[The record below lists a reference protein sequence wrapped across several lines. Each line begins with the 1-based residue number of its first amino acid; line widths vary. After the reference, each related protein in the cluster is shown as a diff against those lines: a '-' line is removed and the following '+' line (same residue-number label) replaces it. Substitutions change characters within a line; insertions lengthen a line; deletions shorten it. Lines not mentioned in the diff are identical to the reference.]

1 MAGIATHIETSV
13 TRIGVQSAL
22 GTASSNMRRLTL
34 MGDGHPIATA
44 ARQVFA
50 NTSQNQRRRVG
61 RRPINGPRVGASV
74 SLPVHLRGVA
84 AVLDADA
91 TPVAFNHASALPHQI
106 LWRAMMGGELTPAA
120 GSTVASSS
128 GTPVNSITVDTGHGS
143 RFAVGQI
150 IVPIIG
156 GVPYPRRVTAI
167 STDTLTITP
176 PLPSA
181 PSNGDVVRN
190 AYCYYPAE
198 RDSTVITVEHAQVEA
213 SGSTTQRRAVG
224 VYGGGE
230 INLPTNEP
238 ASFTFNGTAV
248 DHTDP
253 DDLSISTDPAA
264 ELDGTEL
271 VWTPTIYLMDTMAA
285 APSVADVANLK
296 VNVPRA
302 WQTVPGSLINGIGS
316 VHEVAGRDAPIPLDF
331 EGLFDRAWWA
341 AFEAGTDYSLLAFTT
356 YGSGTSARVA
366 GFYAGVTRLHSTPQ
380 VTDMGKLRAAKFT
393 AVAELD
399 TTIAGAT
406 PALNTAEIRT
416 ANLIFF
422 RG

>member
-1 MAGIATHIETSV
+1 MGIASHTETSV
-13 TRIGVQSAL
+13 ARIGAQSSL
-22 GTASSNMRRLTL
+22 GTASSNMRRITL

-91 TPVAFNHASALPHQI
+91 SPVAFNHANALPHQLI
-106 LWRAMMGGELTPAA
+106 WRAVMGGELTPAA
-120 GSTVASSS
+120 GSTVAGSS
-128 GTPVNSITVDTGHGS
+128 GTPVNTITVASGHGS
-143 RFAVGQI
+143 RFVVGQMI
-150 IVPIIG
+150 AIVSG
-156 GVPYPRRVTAI
+156 GILYPRRVTAV
-167 STDTLTITP
+167 STDDLTITP

-190 AYCYYPAE
+190 CYCYIPGE
-198 RDSTVITVEHAQVEA
+198 RDSTVFTVDHAQVEA
-213 SGSTTQRRAVG
+213 SGATTQRRAVG

-238 ASFTFNGTAV
+238 ASVTFNGTAV

-253 DDLSISTDPAA
+253 DDLSISTDPTA

-271 VWTPTIYLMDTMAA
+271 VWTPTLYLMDSMAA
-285 APSVADVANLK
+285 APSVADLASLK
-296 VNVPRA
+296 VTVPRN
-302 WQTVPGSLINGIGS
+302 WQTVPGSVINGIGS
-316 VHEVAGRDAPIPLDF
+316 VHEVAGRDAPITLDF

-356 YGSGTSARVA
+356 YGSGANARVA

-406 PALNTAEIRT
+406 PALNTDEIRT

>member
-1 MAGIATHIETSV
+1 MASIATHIETSV
-13 TRIGVQSAL
+13 TRIGAQSSL

-34 MGDGHPIATA
+34 MGDVDPIATA

-61 RRPINGPRVGASV
+61 RQPIRGPRTGASV

-91 TPVAFNHASALPHQI
+91 TPVAFNHANALPHQL
-106 LWRAMMGGELTPAA
+106 LWRAVMGAELTPAA

-128 GTPVNSITVDTGHGS
+128 GTPVTSITVASGHGS
-143 RFAVGQI
+143 RFVIGQM
-150 IVPIIG
+150 IVVVMG
-156 GVPYPRRVTAI
+156 STPYPCRVRAI
-167 STDTLTITP
+167 STDTLTIEP

-181 PSNGDVVRN
+181 PSTGDVVRN
-190 AYCYYPAE
+190 TYCYIPGE
-198 RDSTVITVEHAQVEA
+198 RDSTVFTVDHAQVEA
-213 SGSTTQRRAVG
+213 SGATTQRRAVA
-224 VYGGGE
+224 VHGGGE

-238 ASFTFNGTAV
+238 ASVTFNGTAL

-253 DDLSISTDPAA
+253 GDLSISTDPAA

-271 VWTPTIYLMDTMAA
+271 VWTPTLYLMDSMSA
-285 APSVADVANLK
+285 APSVADLASLK
-296 VNVPRA
+296 VNVPRN
-302 WQTVPGSLINGIGS
+302 WQAVPGSALNGFGS
-316 VHEVAGRDAPIPLDF
+316 VHEVAGRDNPITLEF
-331 EGLFDRAWWA
+331 EGLFDSGWWT
-341 AFEAGTDYSLLAFTT
+341 AFENGTDYTLLAFTT
-356 YGSGTSARVA
+356 YGSGSSARVA
-366 GFYAGVTRLHSTPQ
+366 GFYAGVTRLHGTPQ
-380 VTDMGKLRAAKFT
+380 VSDMGKLRAAKFT

-399 TTIAGAT
+399 TTITGAA
-406 PALNTAEIRT
+406 PALSTAEIRT